1 MKRRNL
7 PITLSTL
14 PARTIYHAVL
24 QFTQHHPRPHTKGR
38 KPLYPKALILTL
50 ALLRTAR
57 RASYRHL
64 LFCLA
69 PEALPDQPVPALGT
83 LLYRLKTIA
92 LSWDPLTYLQGT
104 WRGTGAQLE
113 GGNTMQQ
120 PVQCKN
126 PTRLEEVMK
135 MKWMIGI
142 GLAACLGQLVWGQP
156 VEDLSSFSRE
166 QLQQL
171 REQLKEQET
180 QLMSLWIDEE
190 LQADEEIKKH
200 RERSLLQTDLPQ
212 PGLAN
217 DMMLVRIVGIR
228 RVDEEVWRV
237 DPGAPK
243 EFPYYELQAQ
253 VVKAW
258 SKQQRIEDIYL
269 SIKQGDSLRLLWM
282 GCKREGGRKVAS
294 DMIWE
299 VDKQYIVPI
308 RFFPTWP
315 FEDEEAWHQFH
326 SQPRVDRVWWL
337 ILSTECCGYPK
348 WASKLENFVCQVGY
362 AEGLLGMP
370 TRPVMRIEEPFEEQ
384 VQVLDEEAAY
394 YRLATR
400 EQRIQWAK
408 QRVQNTNL
416 PLWKRQRALL
426 YLYIAYNSHDYEEDS
441 SLSNETLRQQYPGE
455 KPYVVR
461 GRLRSRRVVEYL
473 TYLQGLSEPL
483 LQAFGLRVVDRHG
496 GLYSQAPAEEVERWV
511 KIVESF
517 LEAGRPV
524 VVRREAAELLANK
537 LGGLFFA
544 ETDSHYYVKAT
555 ESDWA
560 WLRVYAQVLRS
571 RWEREQDKVVR
582 AHLAKGWASL
592 LSKEVRRQL
601 EAIEKRLREL
611 GWGG

>member
-1 MKRRNL
+1 MKRMISL
-7 PITLSTL
+7 GL
-14 PARTIYHAVL
+14 VV
-24 QFTQHHPRPHTKGR
+24 
-38 KPLYPKALILTL
+38 
-50 ALLRTAR
+50 
-57 RASYRHL
+57 
-64 LFCLA
+64 CL
-69 PEALPDQPVPALGT
+69 
-83 LLYRLKTIA
+83 
-92 LSWDPLTYLQGT
+92 
-104 WRGTGAQLE
+104 
-113 GGNTMQQ
+113 
-120 PVQCKN
+120 
-126 PTRLEEVMK
+126 
-135 MKWMIGI
+135 
-142 GLAACLGQLVWGQP
+142 GLAVWGQP

-171 REQLKEQET
+171 QQQLKEQET
-180 QLMSLWIDEE
+180 QLMSFWIDEK

-200 RERSLLQTDLPQ
+200 RARSLLQTDLPQ

-217 DMMLVRIVGIR
+217 DMMQVRIVGIR
-228 RVDEEVWRV
+228 RVDEEVLRYYPASPNWL
-237 DPGAPK
+237 
-243 EFPYYELQAQ
+243 PYYELHAQ
-253 VVKAW
+253 VLKSWIDQYPEIKLPVRAG
-258 SKQQRIEDIYL
+258 DIL
-269 SIKQGDSLRLLWM
+269 HLLWM
-282 GCKREGGRKVAS
+282 GCKRGKEGELVPAPPV
-294 DMIWE
+294 WE
-299 VDKQYIVPI
+299 VGKQYLIPWYPVY
-308 RFFPTWP
+308 FKALW
-315 FEDEEAWHQFH
+315 DEHESGWMIEQDNL
-326 SQPRVDRVWWL
+326 SWDRVWL
-337 ILSTECCGYPK
+337 RAGLGECSSSFIGREWSSVYQITSIAVPSP
-348 WASKLENFVCQVGY
+348 AALVLQV
-362 AEGLLGMP
+362 P
-370 TRPVMRIEEPFEEQ
+370 NRIEAPFEEQ

-426 YLYIAYNSHDYEEDS
+426 YLYIAYDPRYYEEDS
-441 SLSNETLRQQYPGE
+441 SLSYETLRQQYPGE
-455 KPYVVR
+455 EPYVGR

-483 LQAFGLRVVDRHG
+483 LQAFGLRVVDQHG

-524 VVRREAAELLANK
+524 VVRREAAELLANN

-544 ETDSHYYVKAT
+544 ETDR

-582 AHLAKGWASL
+582 AHLAKGWTSL

-611 GWGG
+611 GQGG

>member
-1 MKRRNL
+1 MMEMKR
-7 PITLSTL
+7 
-14 PARTIYHAVL
+14 
-24 QFTQHHPRPHTKGR
+24 
-38 KPLYPKALILTL
+38 
-50 ALLRTAR
+50 
-57 RASYRHL
+57 
-64 LFCLA
+64 
-69 PEALPDQPVPALGT
+69 
-83 LLYRLKTIA
+83 
-92 LSWDPLTYLQGT
+92 
-104 WRGTGAQLE
+104 
-113 GGNTMQQ
+113 
-120 PVQCKN
+120 
-126 PTRLEEVMK
+126 
-135 MKWMIGI
+135 MISL
-142 GLAACLGQLVWGQP
+142 GLAMCLGLAVWGQP
-156 VEDLSSFSRE
+156 DLSSFSRE

-171 REQLKEQET
+171 QEQLKEQET
-180 QLMSLWIDEE
+180 QLMRIWLDEQRE
-190 LQADEEIKKH
+190 VDEEIEKH
-200 RERSLLQTDLPQ
+200 RARSLLQTDLPQ

-217 DMMLVRIVGIR
+217 DMMQVRIVGIR

-237 DPGAPK
+237 DPRAPK
-243 EFPYYELQAQ
+243 EFPYYELQVQ
-253 VVKAW
+253 VVKVW

-308 RFFPTWP
+308 GWP
-315 FEDEEAWHQFH
+315 FEDREAWHQFH

-337 ILSTECCGYPK
+337 IPSTECCGYPK

-370 TRPVMRIEEPFEEQ
+370 TRPVMRIEELP
-384 VQVLDEEAAY
+384 LRSRCWCWTKK
-394 YRLATR
+394 RLIITSPTD

-408 QRVQNTNL
+408 QRVQNSAL
-416 PLWKRQRALL
+416 PLWKRQRTLL
-426 YLYIAYNSHDYEEDS
+426 YLYIAYDPHYYEVDS
-441 SLSNETLRQQYPGE
+441 SLSYETLRQQYPGE
-455 KPYVVR
+455 EPFVVR

-496 GLYSQAPAEEVERWV
+496 GLYSKAPAEEVERWV

-524 VVRREAAELLANK
+524 AVRREAAELLANK
-537 LGGLFFA
+537 LERLFFA
-544 ETDSHYYVKAT
+544 ETDSYYYVKAT

-571 RWEREQDKVVR
+571 RWEQEQDKVVR
-582 AHLAKGWASL
+582 AHLAKGWTSL

-611 GWGG
+611 GQGE

>member
-1 MKRRNL
+1 MKR
-7 PITLSTL
+7 
-14 PARTIYHAVL
+14 
-24 QFTQHHPRPHTKGR
+24 
-38 KPLYPKALILTL
+38 
-50 ALLRTAR
+50 
-57 RASYRHL
+57 
-64 LFCLA
+64 
-69 PEALPDQPVPALGT
+69 
-83 LLYRLKTIA
+83 
-92 LSWDPLTYLQGT
+92 
-104 WRGTGAQLE
+104 
-113 GGNTMQQ
+113 
-120 PVQCKN
+120 
-126 PTRLEEVMK
+126 
-135 MKWMIGI
+135 MISL
-142 GLAACLGQLVWGQP
+142 GLAVCLGLVVWGQP

-171 REQLKEQET
+171 QEQLKEQET
-180 QLMSLWIDEE
+180 QLMSLWIDEK

-200 RERSLLQTDLPQ
+200 QERSLLQTDLPQ

-228 RVDEEVWRV
+228 RVDEEVLRYYPASPNWL
-237 DPGAPK
+237 
-243 EFPYYELQAQ
+243 PYYELHAQ
-253 VVKAW
+253 VLKSW
-258 SKQQRIEDIYL
+258 IDQYPDIKL
-269 SIKQGDSLRLLWM
+269 PVRAGDILHLLWM
-282 GCKREGGRKVAS
+282 GCKRGKEGELVPAPPV
-294 DMIWE
+294 WE
-299 VDKQYIVPI
+299 VGKQYLIPWYPV
-308 RFFPTWP
+308 FPKALW
-315 FEDEEAWHQFH
+315 DEHESGWMIEQDNL
-326 SQPRVDRVWWL
+326 SWDRVWL
-337 ILSTECCGYPK
+337 RAGLGECSSSFIGREWSSVYHITSLAVPSL
-348 WASKLENFVCQVGY
+348 AALVLQV
-362 AEGLLGMP
+362 P
-370 TRPVMRIEEPFEEQ
+370 NRIEAPFEEQ

-524 VVRREAAELLANK
+524 VVRREAAELLANN
-537 LGGLFFA
+537 LEGLFFA
-544 ETDSHYYVKAT
+544 ETDR

-611 GWGG
+611 GRGE

>member
-1 MKRRNL
+1 MMEMKRMISL
-7 PITLSTL
+7 VL
-14 PARTIYHAVL
+14 AV
-24 QFTQHHPRPHTKGR
+24 
-38 KPLYPKALILTL
+38 
-50 ALLRTAR
+50 
-57 RASYRHL
+57 
-64 LFCLA
+64 CL
-69 PEALPDQPVPALGT
+69 
-83 LLYRLKTIA
+83 
-92 LSWDPLTYLQGT
+92 
-104 WRGTGAQLE
+104 
-113 GGNTMQQ
+113 
-120 PVQCKN
+120 
-126 PTRLEEVMK
+126 
-135 MKWMIGI
+135 
-142 GLAACLGQLVWGQP
+142 GLAVWGQP
-156 VEDLSSFSRE
+156 DLSSFSRE

-171 REQLKEQET
+171 QEQLKEQET
-180 QLMSLWIDEE
+180 QLMRIWLDEQRE
-190 LQADEEIKKH
+190 VDEEIEKH
-200 RERSLLQTDLPQ
+200 RARSLLQTDLPQ

-217 DMMLVRIVGIR
+217 DMMQVRIVGIR

-237 DPGAPK
+237 DPIAPK

-253 VVKAW
+253 VVKVW
-258 SKQQRIEDIYL
+258 SEQQRIEDIYL

-308 RFFPTWP
+308 GFFPTWS
-315 FEDEEAWHQFH
+315 FEDREAWHQFH

-337 ILSTECCGYPK
+337 IPSTECCGYPK
-348 WASKLENFVCQVGY
+348 WASNLENFVCQVGY

-394 YRLATR
+394 YHLSTD

-408 QRVQNTNL
+408 QRVQNSTL

-426 YLYIAYNSHDYEEDS
+426 YLYIVYDPHYYPSVGRFPPDEV
-441 SLSNETLRQQYPGE
+441 LRQQYPGE
-455 KPYVVR
+455 EPYVVR

-524 VVRREAAELLANK
+524 VVRREAAELLANN

-582 AHLAKGWASL
+582 AHLAKGWTSL
-592 LSKEVRRQL
+592 LSKGVRRQL

-611 GWGG
+611 GQGE

>member
-1 MKRRNL
+1 MMEMKRMISL
-7 PITLSTL
+7 
-14 PARTIYHAVL
+14 VL
-24 QFTQHHPRPHTKGR
+24 
-38 KPLYPKALILTL
+38 AM
-50 ALLRTAR
+50 
-57 RASYRHL
+57 
-64 LFCLA
+64 CL
-69 PEALPDQPVPALGT
+69 
-83 LLYRLKTIA
+83 
-92 LSWDPLTYLQGT
+92 
-104 WRGTGAQLE
+104 
-113 GGNTMQQ
+113 
-120 PVQCKN
+120 
-126 PTRLEEVMK
+126 
-135 MKWMIGI
+135 
-142 GLAACLGQLVWGQP
+142 GLAVWGQP
-156 VEDLSSFSRE
+156 DLSSFSRE

-171 REQLKEQET
+171 QEQLKEQET
-180 QLMSLWIDEE
+180 QLMRIWLDEQRE
-190 LQADEEIKKH
+190 VDEEIEKH
-200 RERSLLQTDLPQ
+200 RARSLLQTDLPQ

-217 DMMLVRIVGIR
+217 DMMQVRIVGIR

-237 DPGAPK
+237 DPRAPK

-253 VVKAW
+253 VVKVW
-258 SKQQRIEDIYL
+258 SKHQRIEDIYL

-308 RFFPTWP
+308 GFFPTWP
-315 FEDEEAWHQFH
+315 FEDGEAWHQFY

-337 ILSTECCGYPK
+337 IPSTECCGYPK
-348 WASKLENFVCQVGY
+348 WASNLENFVCQVGY

-394 YRLATR
+394 YHLSTD

-408 QRVQNTNL
+408 QRVQNSAL

-426 YLYIAYNSHDYEEDS
+426 YLYIVYDPHYYPSVGRFPPDEV
-441 SLSNETLRQQYPGE
+441 LRQQYPGE
-455 KPYVVR
+455 EPYVVR

-496 GLYSQAPAEEVERWV
+496 GLYSKAPAEEVERWV

-524 VVRREAAELLANK
+524 AVRREAAELLANK
-537 LGGLFFA
+537 LERLFFA
-544 ETDSHYYVKAT
+544 ETDSYYYVKAT

-582 AHLAKGWASL
+582 AHLAKGWTSL

-611 GWGG
+611 GQGE